1 MATPFEGWAVLELLG
16 HRSRPGFVCEVEM
29 AGTKMLRVDI
39 PISKDDAGQDV
50 ILTEYYSGGAVYSLR
65 PCTEEV
71 AREQMRWMSDPRPVR
86 PMDFRESTRLTRQA
100 TPEDDGPTIVED
112 VEDEAAF

>member
-1 MATPFEGWAVLELLG
+1 MPTPFEGWAVLELMG
-16 HRSRPGFVCEVEM
+16 HRQRPGFVQEVEM

-50 ILTEYYSGGAVYSLR
+50 ILTEYYAGHALYSLR

-71 AREQMRWMSDPRPVR
+71 ARHEMKWMSDPRPVR
-86 PMDFRESTRLTRQA
+86 PTDFREAPRLGHEA
-100 TPEDDGPTIVED
+100 MDDMFEIDDAERPD
-112 VEDEAAF
+112 